1 MSQQPGVLIHKDY
14 FNDHLVEIRDSGD
27 YRTLYFPTGTVQSR
41 ISLSNPHRLVL
52 RYTRYMLLALLIQP
66 EPENILIIGIGSGSF
81 VRFFHH
87 HFPRCHIDAVDYS
100 KHIIN
105 MARGYFQLP
114 ENSKIIVHCDDG
126 YRFLKNYSDI
136 PYDIIL
142 IDAFD
147 DQGMAP
153 TIYSDQFFRL
163 CADNLSQNGVVS
175 CNIWSNDKTQLQQ
188 IKTLLATHF
197 ADQLFL
203 PVPDRGNR
211 IILSLPDLVHWP
223 DICLKKKKL
232 KQLGGQFNLNFKEI
246 VRVARQ
252 NNMSLAK
259 RIGSL
264 MS

>member
-27 YRTLYFPTGTVQSR
+27 YRTLYYPPGTVQSR

-52 RYTRYMLLALLIQP
+52 RYTQYMLLALLIQP
-66 EPENILIIGIGSGSF
+66 KPENILIIGIGSGSF
-81 VRFFHH
+81 VRFFQH

-126 YRFLKNYSDI
+126 YRFLKNYSDT

-175 CNIWSNDKTQLQQ
+175 CNIWSNDK
-188 IKTLLATHF
+188 
-197 ADQLFL
+197 
-203 PVPDRGNR
+203 
-211 IILSLPDLVHWP
+211 
-223 DICLKKKKL
+223 
-232 KQLGGQFNLNFKEI
+232 
-246 VRVARQ
+246 
-252 NNMSLAK
+252 
-259 RIGSL
+259 
-264 MS
+264 

>member
-1 MSQQPGVLIHKDY
+1 MSQTPGVLIHKDY

-27 YRTLYFPTGTVQSR
+27 YRTLYFPAGTVQSR
-41 ISLSNPHRLVL
+41 ISLSTPHKLVL
-52 RYTRYMLLALLIQP
+52 PYTRYMLLALLIQP
-66 EPENILIIGIGSGSF
+66 KPENILIIGIGSGSF

-87 HFPRCHIDAVDYS
+87 HFPGCHIDAVDYS

-114 ENSKIIVHCDDG
+114 ENNKIVVHCDDG
-126 YRFLKNYSDI
+126 YRFLKNYSNI

-153 TIYSDQFFRL
+153 TIYSDRFFRL

-175 CNIWSNDKTQLQQ
+175 CNIWSNEETQLQQ
-188 IKTLLATHF
+188 IKALLATHF

-211 IILSLPDLVHWP
+211 VVLSLPGRVPWP
-223 DICLKKKKL
+223 NICLKKKELIKL
-232 KQLGGQFNLNFKEI
+232 SRHFDLNFKEI

-252 NNMSLAK
+252 NNMTLAK
-259 RIGSL
+259 RIVSL
-264 MS
+264 QI